1 MAVRPQLVGARM
13 KRREDPALLQ
23 GLGQY
28 VDDIPLAGTLHA
40 AFLRSPYAHAR
51 LTGLHVEAA
60 RQHPGVVA
68 VLTGDDILGKV
79 GTIPCVAAA
88 PGLKLPVQH
97 ALAVGKVGF
106 VGQPV
111 AVVVAE
117 SPATAHDAVEVIA
130 MDVELLPAVVDP
142 EQAAQ
147 PGAPKVHDDF
157 DDNIMFHLYGP
168 AHPPSLTPL
177 GLTDELFRQADR
189 VVSLKMTHQ
198 RVVPMTMEPRGV
210 LATFDRGRGK
220 LTVWLSTQIPHLVRT
235 LLAHALSMPE
245 HRLQVIAPEVGGG
258 FGAKGQL
265 YPEEVLIPYLAR
277 ALGRPV
283 KWIERRR
290 EQFTSTIHGRGLVEY
305 VDAAVNNDGT
315 LLAVK
320 CTCYCDMGAYMQL
333 FTPAIPGFGL
343 LLMAGPYNAQA
354 IEFEQIAVFTNK
366 VATDAYR
373 GAGRP
378 EATYA
383 IERLM
388 DTMAR
393 ALHLDP
399 AEVRRRNFLR
409 DLSRPTPAGLLY
421 DSGNY
426 EAALD
431 KALALVGYEAL
442 RAEQQRLRAQGRYL
456 GIGLASY
463 IAISGLGPS
472 FLLPSGM
479 GGWESC
485 AIRVEPTGMVT
496 VLTGVSPHGQGSETT
511 YAQLVADALGV
522 PLDHI
527 EVVHGNTDVVPYGI
541 GTFGSRSLAVGGAAV
556 QMSVEKIKAKAKQL
570 AAYMLDV
577 RPEDVTYGDGA
588 IYVTAD
594 PGRQTTLAEV
604 AFAATDFNW
613 QLQGGVPA
621 GLEPG
626 LEATSR
632 FEPTNGTCPFG
643 THICVVEVDPETGQV
658 ELKRYVAVDDCGN
671 VINPLIVDGQVHGG
685 IAQGLGQALYEEV
698 VYDAHGQLV
707 TGSLMDY
714 AVPKAPMLPPLE
726 TARTVTPTLL
736 NPLGAKGIGEAGTSG
751 SAPAVANAIMDA
763 LAPFGVTHLEMPLKP
778 EKLWRLMHQG
788 PHAGTSD
795 RHASAATR
803 C

>member
-1 MAVRPQLVGARM
+1 MAILPKLVGARI
-13 KRREDPALLQ
+13 KRREDPALIQ

-28 VDDIPLAGTLHA
+28 VDDIPMAGTLHA
-40 AFLRSPYAHAR
+40 TFLRSPYAHAR
-51 LTGLHVEAA
+51 LTDLHVAAA

-117 SPATAHDAVEVIA
+117 SPSAAQDAVDVIE

-189 VVSLKMTHQ
+189 VVSLKITHQ

-235 LLAHALSMPE
+235 LLAQALSMPE
-245 HRLQVIAPEVGGG
+245 HRLQIIAPEVGGG

-277 ALGRPV
+277 ALRRPV

-305 VDAAVNNDGT
+305 CEAAVKNDGT

-320 CTCYCDMGAYMQL
+320 CKCYCDMGAYMQL

-343 LLMAGPYNAQA
+343 ILMAGPYNAQA

-366 VATDAYR
+366 MATDAYR

-388 DTMAR
+388 DTIAR
-393 ALHLDP
+393 ELHLDP

-409 DLSRPTPAGLLY
+409 DFSRPTPAGLLY

-426 EAALD
+426 QAALD
-431 KALALVGYEAL
+431 KALALLGYEAL
-442 RAEQQRLRAQGRYL
+442 QIMLAYENSGDLFPAQH
-456 GIGLASY
+456 
-463 IAISGLGPS
+463 
-472 FLLPSGM
+472 
-479 GGWESC
+479 
-485 AIRVEPTGMVT
+485 T
-496 VLTGVSPHGQGSETT
+496 
-511 YAQLVADALGV
+511 
-522 PLDHI
+522 
-527 EVVHGNTDVVPYGI
+527 
-541 GTFGSRSLAVGGAAV
+541 
-556 QMSVEKIKAKAKQL
+556 
-570 AAYMLDV
+570 
-577 RPEDVTYGDGA
+577 
-588 IYVTAD
+588 
-594 PGRQTTLAEV
+594 
-604 AFAATDFNW
+604 
-613 QLQGGVPA
+613 
-621 GLEPG
+621 
-626 LEATSR
+626 
-632 FEPTNGTCPFG
+632 
-643 THICVVEVDPETGQV
+643 
-658 ELKRYVAVDDCGN
+658 
-671 VINPLIVDGQVHGG
+671 
-685 IAQGLGQALYEEV
+685 
-698 VYDAHGQLV
+698 
-707 TGSLMDY
+707 
-714 AVPKAPMLPPLE
+714 
-726 TARTVTPTLL
+726 
-736 NPLGAKGIGEAGTSG
+736 
-751 SAPAVANAIMDA
+751 
-763 LAPFGVTHLEMPLKP
+763 
-778 EKLWRLMHQG
+778 
-788 PHAGTSD
+788 
-795 RHASAATR
+795 
-803 C
+803 

>member
-1 MAVRPQLVGARM
+1 MDIVENTTPPSSTTSLLPRKYGKLMALSSLLVYSSCRDLDHTVSCRVTFQTPICTCAGEQAQGDVRGERAMAAVLPKLVGDRI
-13 KRREDPALLQ
+13 KRREDPALIQ
-23 GLGQY
+23 GLGRY
-28 VDDIPLAGTLHA
+28 VDDVPMVGTLHA
-40 AFLRSPYAHAR
+40 AFFRSPYAHAR
-51 LTGLHVEAA
+51 IKSLNVEAA
-60 RQHPGVVA
+60 KNSLGVVT
-68 VLTGDDILGKV
+68 VLTGADLLGKV
-79 GTIPCVAAA
+79 GTIPCGAAG
-88 PGLKLPVQH
+88 PGMKVPVNH

-106 VGQPV
+106 VGQPM
-111 AVVVAE
+111 AVVVANDPYVAE
-117 SPATAHDAVEVIA
+117 DAVNLMT
-130 MDVELLPAVVDP
+130 MDVEVLPAVVDP

-147 PGAPKVHDDF
+147 SGTPRVHDEF
-157 DDNIMFHLYGP
+157 DDNIMFRVFGP
-168 AHPPSLTPL
+168 APEPADKPI
-177 GLTDELFRQADR
+177 GVTDEWFRQADK
-189 VVSLKMTHQ
+189 VVSLKITQQ
-198 RVVPMTMEPRGV
+198 RLVPMYMEPRGV
-210 LATFDRGRGK
+210 LATYDRGRGK
-220 LTVWLSTQIPHLVRT
+220 LTVWMSTQIPHLVRT
-235 LLAHALSMPE
+235 LLAQALNMPE

-283 KWIERRR
+283 KWVERRR

-305 VDAAVNNDGT
+305 FDAAVKHDGT

-320 CTCYCDMGAYMQL
+320 CKCYCDMGAYMQL

-343 LLMAGPYNAQA
+343 ILMAGAYDAKA
-354 IEFEQIAVFTNK
+354 VEYEQIAVFTNK

-378 EATYA
+378 EAAYA

-388 DTMAR
+388 DTIAR
-393 ALHLDP
+393 ELHLEP

-409 DLSRPTPAGLLY
+409 DFSRPTPAGLLY

-426 EAALD
+426 QAALD
-431 KALALVGYEAL
+431 KALAIVGYEAL

-463 IAISGLGPS
+463 MAISGLGPS
-472 FLLPSGM
+472 FLLPPGI

-485 AIRVEPTGMVT
+485 SIRVEPTGMVT

-527 EVVHGNTDVVPYGI
+527 EVVHGNTDVVPYGM

-556 QMSVEKIKAKAKQL
+556 QMSVEKIKDKAKQL

-577 RPEDVTYGDGA
+577 QPEDVTYDDGT

-594 PGRQTTLAEV
+594 PGRQKTLAEV
-604 AFAATDFNW
+604 AFVATDFNW

-632 FEPTNGTCPFG
+632 FEPANGTCPFG
-643 THICVVEVDPETGQV
+643 THICVVEIDRETGAV

-671 VINPLIVDGQVHGG
+671 VINPLI
-685 IAQGLGQALYEEV
+685 
-698 VYDAHGQLV
+698 
-707 TGSLMDY
+707 
-714 AVPKAPMLPPLE
+714 
-726 TARTVTPTLL
+726 
-736 NPLGAKGIGEAGTSG
+736 
-751 SAPAVANAIMDA
+751 
-763 LAPFGVTHLEMPLKP
+763 
-778 EKLWRLMHQG
+778 
-788 PHAGTSD
+788 
-795 RHASAATR
+795 
-803 C
+803 